1 MAEKQD
7 IKENEMTTVGQ
18 VSYVRGL
25 NGGNSVLITP
35 DNLLSLVMKHRG
47 VVDYTNSVAIDN
59 TKTTGIYAHWGSIS
73 EGVGSYGILL
83 VFNADVYI
91 VQLDLSFSSRILM
104 RRSTDNGST
113 WSEWKSIT
121 LT

>member
-1 MAEKQD
+1 MAGD
-7 IKENEMTTVGQ
+7 IKENEMTP
-18 VSYVRGL
+18 VSGVDYVRGL

-47 VVDYTNSVAIDN
+47 AVDYTNSAAIDN
-59 TKTTGIYAHWGSIS
+59 TKTTGIYAHWASIAD
-73 EGVGSYGILL
+73 GVGAYGILL

-91 VQLDLSFSSRILM
+91 VQLDLSFNSRILM
-104 RRSTDNGST
+104 RRSIDKGST
-113 WSEWKSIT
+113 WSEWKSVT